1 MSRLLLLKKKI
12 LLLEQEQMHAKQE
25 VKMELQYLSEQFSPI
40 QLIGS
45 ALHEIL
51 PQTDK
56 KPSSF
61 LRTIIGATAG
71 FVTKRLF
78 MGKSHHPI
86 KEILGTLLEVK
97 LAQFLAGGKTKTG

>member
-12 LLLEQEQMHAKQE
+12 KLLKEEQIHAKEE

-51 PQTDK
+51 K
-56 KPSSF
+56 S
-61 LRTIIGATAG
+61 
-71 FVTKRLF
+71 RLF
-78 MGKSHHPI
+78 
-86 KEILGTLLEVK
+86 
-97 LAQFLAGGKTKTG
+97 

>member
-1 MSRLLLLKKKI
+1 MKKKI
-12 LLLEQEQMHAKQE
+12 KLLKEEQIHAKEE

-56 KPSSF
+56 N
-61 LRTIIGATAG
+61 
-71 FVTKRLF
+71 
-78 MGKSHHPI
+78 HPHFS
-86 KEILGTLLEVK
+86 EQLLEPPQD
-97 LAQFLAGGKTKTG
+97 L